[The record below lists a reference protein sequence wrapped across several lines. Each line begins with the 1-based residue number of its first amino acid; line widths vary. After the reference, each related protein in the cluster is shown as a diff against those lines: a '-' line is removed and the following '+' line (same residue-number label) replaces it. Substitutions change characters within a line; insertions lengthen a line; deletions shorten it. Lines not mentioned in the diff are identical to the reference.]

1 MRSSFTMR
9 QRWKY
14 FQFHVLR
21 SLPLY
26 RISSYLASSKK
37 RVYQIGNYLGA
48 QQHLVM
54 SLKKA
59 RSIAIRSLTPN
70 KPYHAQWMLTRKCN
84 FRCRGC
90 NVWRQQDK
98 NELSTEQ
105 VKKGLSILR
114 DLGVVDLVLSG
125 GNPLLREDIDEI
137 LQYASNFFITTIYDN
152 GSMAV
157 KKMDAL
163 RHADLVAIS
172 IDSLDPKKNDYVRG
186 VKGAWRTAMQAV
198 EDLHSEGISVGVT
211 PTVSQFNLYEI
222 FDFTKYF
229 LAKDI
234 PVWYSLYSYDSTS
247 DQNNLFKIGK
257 KDDQFTIVDKDA
269 MVKLCDSIIE
279 LKKKSRNIL
288 MTTKLLKAIKN
299 LYLTGERP
307 WECRAFQN
315 FFMIDHVGRVA
326 GCHMHDPTTTV
337 FDLPAIWDTPEL
349 KALQEEYSKCKR
361 CTYMCYIFYSVHGS
375 VLANIQVAQE
385 QWKNAK
391 LIWKKKPTA
400 QLRWEQRIM
409 AY

>member
-1 MRSSFTMR
+1 
-9 QRWKY
+9 
-14 FQFHVLR
+14 
-21 SLPLY
+21 
-26 RISSYLASSKK
+26 
-37 RVYQIGNYLGA
+37 
-48 QQHLVM
+48 M

-222 FDFTKYF
+222 LDFTKYF

-247 DQNNLFKIGK
+247 DQSNLFKIGK